1 MAAPAGESS
10 SSDSNQAYNAVPI
23 NVSPNVSPSL
33 PLEGQPTI
41 GLIGMGAMGKMY
53 ALALCRAGWKKC
65 VGELSFSPRGRFTEA
80 LTHAGFMYA
89 ICLSGTSSSWRPT
102 EVRSF

>member
-10 SSDSNQAYNAVPI
+10 SSDSNQTYNAVPI
-23 NVSPNVSPSL
+23 NVGPNVSPSS
-33 PLEGQPTI
+33 PLEEQPTI

-65 VGELSFSPRGRFTEA
+65 VGESSFSPRGRFTEA
-80 LTHAGFMYA
+80 HAGFMCA
-89 ICLSGTSSSWRPT
+89 ICPSGTSSS
-102 EVRSF
+102 